1 VSGVRIDHLSVE
13 IDRAVILSSVDLS
26 VESGQWMGL
35 LGPNGAGKSTLLRAL
50 LNHVPSQGELTL
62 NGVDLRAMPPN
73 ARARAMAWVPQRPSI
88 PSDMSV
94 FDYILLGRTP
104 YISYF
109 GVESRK
115 DRDTAREAAAVLEL
129 VGYEHRLLGT
139 LSGGEIQRVVMAR
152 ALAQQAP
159 VLLLDEPTTALDVG
173 HQQAV
178 LELVDTL
185 RKSHGL
191 TIISALHDLTLAAQF
206 CDQVVLLA
214 GGRVVAQ
221 GGAPTVLTEI
231 GIRQHYG
238 ARVRV
243 INQPDGSVA
252 VIPIRH

>member
-1 VSGVRIDHLSVE
+1 MSGVRIDRLSVE
-13 IDRAVILSSVDLS
+13 IDGAVILRSVDLK
-26 VESGQWMGL
+26 VQSGQWMGL

-50 LNHVPSQGELTL
+50 LDQVPSQGDLTL
-62 NGVDLRAMPPN
+62 DGKDLRDMP
-73 ARARAMAWVPQRPSI
+73 ASGRARAMAWVPQRPFI
-88 PSDMSV
+88 PTNMSV
-94 FDYILLGRTP
+94 WDYILLGRTP
-104 YISYF
+104 YISYL

-115 DRDTAREAAAVLEL
+115 DREAAQEAAAVLEL

-178 LELVDTL
+178 LELVEGL
-185 RKSHGL
+185 RTSHGL

-221 GGAPTVLTEI
+221 GTPASVLTET

-243 INQPDGSVA
+243 INEPDGSVA
-252 VIPIRH
+252 VIPIRR